1 MRDYP
6 YNCGQFSSEGAKLTA
21 TNTPTRRTHSLVND
35 VIIVGGGPAG
45 LYSGLRLAE
54 AGHKVALY
62 EEHADIG
69 QPVHCTGVLA
79 RDAFDVF
86 KLPGDAVLNE
96 LATVRFF
103 APSGEMVEH
112 STPEVQAVVIDRAV
126 FDQRLAERAARA
138 GVAIHRARVTS
149 VDIEPKGVRVT
160 AGDTQASARVI
171 LLACGANY
179 ALQRRLGLGL
189 PRLMLQSA
197 QAELPAERPG
207 PVEVRFGADIAP
219 GGFAWAVPVMR
230 EGRSSVRIGVM
241 CDGDASHYYTLMM
254 DWVSRRWGVQSDG
267 RKPRQKILPL
277 APITRTYG
285 DRVLAVGD
293 AAGLVKPTTGG
304 GIYYSLLSGQLAA
317 ETLVGA
323 LKRDQLQRDSL
334 FAYEKAWR
342 KHLGSELR
350 WQLILRRIAQRMT
363 DADIDSLF
371 ELAETD
377 GIMPLVRR
385 TATFNRHR
393 EFIIALLKH
402 PPARRVLF
410 RAALA

>member
-1 MRDYP
+1 
-6 YNCGQFSSEGAKLTA
+6 
-21 TNTPTRRTHSLVND
+21 VND

-45 LYSGLRLAE
+45 LHAGLRLAE
-54 AGHKVALY
+54 AGHTVALY
-62 EEHADIG
+62 EEHAVIG
-69 QPVHCTGVLA
+69 EPVHCTGVLA

-86 KLPGDAVLNE
+86 GLPADAVLNE

-112 STPEVQAVVIDRAV
+112 STPDVQAVVIDRTL
-126 FDQRLAERAARA
+126 FDRQLSERAARA
-138 GVAIHRARVTS
+138 GVTIHRARVTS
-149 VDIEPKGVRVT
+149 VDVEPHGVRVAT
-160 AGDTQASARVI
+160 GNTQTMARVI

-230 EGRSSVRIGVM
+230 QGRPSVRVGVM
-241 CDGDASHYYTLMM
+241 CDGDASHYYDLMLA
-254 DWVSRRWGVQSDG
+254 WVSRRWGVQSG

-317 ETLVGA
+317 ETLAGA
-323 LKRDQLQRDSL
+323 LGRDQLQRDSL
-334 FAYEKAWR
+334 SAYEKAWR

-350 WQLILRRIAQRMT
+350 WQLILRRIAQRMS

>member
-1 MRDYP
+1 MAAPR
-6 YNCGQFSSEGAKLTA
+6 
-21 TNTPTRRTHSLVND
+21 
-35 VIIVGGGPAG
+35 GPARG
-45 LYSGLRLAE
+45 SRLAE
-54 AGHKVALY
+54 AGHTVVPY

-69 QPVHCTGVLA
+69 EPVHCTGVVA

-86 KLPGDAVLNE
+86 GLPADAVLNE

-112 STPEVQAVVIDRAV
+112 STPDVQAVVIDRTL
-126 FDQRLAERAARA
+126 FDRQLSERAARA
-138 GVAIHRARVTS
+138 GVTIHRARVTS
-149 VDIEPKGVRVT
+149 VDIEAHGVRVA
-160 AGDTQASARVI
+160 AGDTQTMARVI

-230 EGRSSVRIGVM
+230 QGRPSVRVGVM
-241 CDGDASHYYTLMM
+241 CDGDASHYYDLMLA
-254 DWVSRRWGVQSDG
+254 WVSRRWGVESG

-317 ETLVGA
+317 ETLAGA
-323 LKRDQLQRDSL
+323 LRRDQLQRDSL
-334 FAYEKAWR
+334 SAYEEAWR

-350 WQLILRRIAQRMT
+350 WQLILRRIAQRMS